1 MTYIV
6 RVVTVGIDK
15 LNSDEFVKACNAFP
29 LNEMLLKAAIINPA
43 TGLVYVFFQGPRID
57 KSNYGSAS

>member
-15 LNSDEFVKACNAFP
+15 LNSDEFVKACNSFP
-29 LNEMLLKAAIINPA
+29 LNEMLLKAAILNRA
-43 TGLVYVFFQGPRID
+43 TGLVSVIFQAPKIEQFN
-57 KSNYGSAS
+57 SMEPH